1 MPLPSIIQVFVY
13 CGLLIALTPLLG
25 GFMARV
31 YDGRSRRLS
40 LIERPIYRICGIN
53 PEVEQDWKTY
63 TIAMLVFNL
72 IGFVLLFVI
81 LRYQALF
88 PLNPQHL
95 PNITTDLAFN
105 TAVSFVSNTN
115 WQAYSGEVSLS
126 YFSQMMGLSVQ
137 NFVSAATG
145 MGLAIALIRALVRK
159 PEEGTGLGNFYVDLV
174 RGTLYILIPLSIL
187 GAVILAWQGVPQNLS
202 SYTLVH
208 TLESVDQ
215 TIAQGP
221 MASQISIKQLGTNGG
236 GFLGVN
242 SAHPF
247 EDPTPLAN
255 FLELLYILLI
265 PAALTYTYGVMVKD
279 RRQGWT
285 LFAAMG
291 IIFLVGCIITIYG
304 EVKGNPL
311 LTQYHVDQVASIVP
325 GHEQGGGNME
335 GKDVRHGVVSSAL
348 WSVATTDASNGSV
361 NAMHDSFMPWGG
373 TVQIFNIMLG
383 EVIFGG
389 VGSGLYGILIYC
401 LLTVFLCGLMVGRTP
416 EFLGKKIEGKEMKYS
431 ILAIV
436 VLPIGIV
443 GFAAISLWLGTAQ
456 SSMLNPGAHG
466 LSEVLYAYTSA
477 TGNNG
482 SAFGGFTA
490 NTPYHNYM
498 LGLAML
504 IGRFLVIV
512 PMMVIAGSLA
522 VKKILPP
529 SSGTFPTHGVQFTLL
544 LIGVLIIVGGLTY
557 FPVLALGPIADAL
570 SISAVL
576 K

>member
-1 MPLPSIIQVFVY
+1 MPLPNIIQFLIY
-13 CGLLIALTPLLG
+13 CSLLIALTPVLG

-31 YDGRSRRLS
+31 YDGRSRFLS
-40 LIERPIYRICGIN
+40 WIEKPIYRICGIN
-53 PEVEQDWKTY
+53 PDEQQDWKAY
-63 TIAMLVFNL
+63 TVAMLVFNL
-72 IGFVLLFVI
+72 IGFSVLFVI
-81 LRYQALF
+81 LRYQALL
-88 PLNPQHL
+88 PLNPQHM
-95 PNITTDLAFN
+95 PNMTTDLAFN

-115 WQAYSGEVSLS
+115 WQAYSGEAALS
-126 YFSQMMGLSVQ
+126 YFSQMVGLTMQ

-145 MGLAIALIRALVRK
+145 MALAIAFIRALVRK
-159 PEEGTGLGNFYVDLV
+159 PVDGTGLGNFYVDMV
-174 RGTLYILIPLSIL
+174 RSTLYILIPLSIL
-187 GAVILAWQGVPQNLS
+187 GAVILTWQGVPQNFS
-202 SYTLVH
+202 PYTLVH
-208 TLESVDQ
+208 TLEGADQ

-255 FLELLYILLI
+255 FLELLFILLI

-291 IIFLVGCIITIYG
+291 VIFVVGGIITMVC
-304 EVKGNPL
+304 EAKGNPL
-311 LTQYHVDQVASIVP
+311 LNQYHVDQVASNVV

-335 GKDVRHGVVSSAL
+335 GKDVRHGAAGSAL

-373 TVQIFNIMLG
+373 AVQMFNMMLG

-389 VGSGLYGILIYC
+389 VGSGLYGMLIYC

-431 ILAIV
+431 VLAIV
-436 VLPIGIV
+436 VLPVGIV
-443 GFAAISLWLGTAQ
+443 GLGAISLWLGTGQ
-456 SSMLNPGAHG
+456 SSMLNSGAHG

-504 IGRFLVIV
+504 IGRFLVIL

-522 VKKILPP
+522 TKKILPL

-544 LIGVLIIVGGLTY
+544 LIGILIIVGGLTY

-570 SISAVL
+570 SISSAL